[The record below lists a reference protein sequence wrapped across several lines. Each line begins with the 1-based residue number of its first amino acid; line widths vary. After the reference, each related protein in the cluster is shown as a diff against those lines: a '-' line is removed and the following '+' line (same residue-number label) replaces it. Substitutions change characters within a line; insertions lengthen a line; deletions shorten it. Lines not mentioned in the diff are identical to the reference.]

1 MDRLRVTGVSKGPFT
16 VLDIDDSISIGGVKN
31 PNQRGILV
39 QENFRGCIENVIMG
53 KAGKDGKAGS
63 AVDLIEGWWSE
74 PYENNEFKDEYTSI
88 VTFVAFVYTGA
99 QKSLEGY
106 KAENGVS
113 YTCVPEKVIPVTFPT
128 VESYMKINQ
137 NDPKLNNLQA
147 RFDIRSYR
155 WQANSAQGNW
165 VLCVLFF

>member
-1 MDRLRVTGVSKGPFT
+1 MSLWAKLAKMAKLGPPLISSK
-16 VLDIDDSISIGGVKN
+16 VGGQDHMKT
-31 PNQRGILV
+31 
-39 QENFRGCIENVIMG
+39 C
-53 KAGKDGKAGS
+53 
-63 AVDLIEGWWSE
+63 
-74 PYENNEFKDEYTSI
+74 EFKDQLDLNLI
-88 VTFVAFVYTGA
+88 FVAIVHTGA

-155 WQANSAQGNW
+155 
-165 VLCVLFF
+165 

>member
-1 MDRLRVTGVSKGPFT
+1 MVCGSLLDDNQWHDVVIDRESKNISVTVDRLRVTGVSKGPFT

-88 VTFVAFVYTGA
+88 VTFVAFVLYRCAKVPGGI
-99 QKSLEGY
+99 QSRERRFLHLRPGESDPSHIPNCRVLHENKS
-106 KAENGVS
+106 K
-113 YTCVPEKVIPVTFPT
+113 
-128 VESYMKINQ
+128 
-137 NDPKLNNLQA
+137 
-147 RFDIRSYR
+147 
-155 WQANSAQGNW
+155 
-165 VLCVLFF
+165 